1 MVEFSEIFNEIVSGI
16 SRTITITSK
25 SSSQYTVSSLK
36 LARAGKFVRGF
47 DSLGN
52 LQTKK
57 ITAINGNTLVLSDSV
72 ITGDT
77 LILDKPFNI
86 TGTRLATNLEWTRA
100 GIDLF
105 NKTPLVWL
113 LDNYNEVIY
122 GRWDSRE
129 REVNFTVFFLDET
142 NIKDFYTSE
151 HKSEVVTPMIKLSEQ
166 FIDVINQKPKFKA
179 LELVNK
185 RDLTKFGT
193 ETQNGFEANILDANL
208 SGTSITFNLTKYKEP
223 TTCLTWARYSQV

>member
-1 MVEFSEIFNEIVSGI
+1 MKEFSEIFNEIVAGI
-16 SRTITITSK
+16 DRTITITSK
-25 SSSQYTVSSLK
+25 SSNQYSVKSLK
-36 LARAGKFVRGF
+36 WARAGKFVRGY
-47 DSLGN
+47 DSFGS

-72 ITGDT
+72 IVGDS
-77 LILDKPFNI
+77 LILDEPFKI

-100 GIDLF
+100 DIDLL
-105 NKTPLVWL
+105 NKTPLIWL
-113 LDNYNEVIY
+113 LDNYTETIF
-122 GRWDSRE
+122 GRGDSRE
-129 REVNFTVFFLDET
+129 REVNFTIFFLDET
-142 NIKDFYTSE
+142 NIKDFYTSD
-151 HKSEVVTPMIKLSEQ
+151 HKTEVVSPMIKLSKQ

-208 SGTSITFNLTKYKEP
+208 SGTSVTFNLTKYKEP
-223 TTCLTWARYSQV
+223 TTCLT